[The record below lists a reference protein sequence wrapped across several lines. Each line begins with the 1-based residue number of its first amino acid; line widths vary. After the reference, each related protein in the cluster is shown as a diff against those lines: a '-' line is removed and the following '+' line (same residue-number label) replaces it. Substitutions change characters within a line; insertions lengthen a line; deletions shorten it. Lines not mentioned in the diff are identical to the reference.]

1 MSAVDAD
8 MILVQ
13 AAEKYRIALGDR
25 LVAAYALGSL
35 AHGGFSELVS
45 DIDLGL
51 ILSDPLT
58 PNDAE
63 VIQAVAEAEKKQ
75 GSALHQ
81 RLSVFWGTP
90 TTLRGV
96 RDGGRFPA
104 LDRLDLIENGRLLV
118 GSDAR
123 EGLSRPS
130 AGELLIAGAKF
141 ALDYLAGGR
150 SDRQAPQN
158 LASMRPAGADAAE
171 KIRSPQVLLRLGV
184 RELTKFVLFPV
195 RFLFSA
201 RTGRVGTNH
210 DAVIHYLED
219 ANAPSTTLVKSALAW
234 RTVPP
239 VDQATTAEL
248 LRTEMLPLYL
258 HYIDEHINRL
268 DGLGEHEL
276 AGEFRQWRDRLV
288 R

>member
-1 MSAVDAD
+1 M
-8 MILVQ
+8 
-13 AAEKYRIALGDR
+13 
-25 LVAAYALGSL
+25 AAYALGSL

-51 ILSDPLT
+51 ILSDP
-58 PNDAE
+58 PRPDDAE
-63 VIQAVAEAEKKQ
+63 VIQAVAEAEKRQ
-75 GSALHQ
+75 GSRLRQ

-90 TTLRGV
+90 TTLRGM

-104 LDRLDLIENGRLLV
+104 LDRLDLIENGRLLL

-123 EGLSRPS
+123 EGLSRPT
-130 AGELLIAGAKF
+130 ADELLIAGAEF
-141 ALDYLAGGR
+141 ALDYLAGLR
-150 SDRQAPQN
+150 SDPQAAQN
-158 LASMRPAGADAAE
+158 LASMRRAGADSAE
-171 KIRSPQVLLRLGV
+171 KIRSPQVLLGLGV

-210 DAVIHYLED
+210 DAVSDYLED
-219 ANAPSTTLVKSALAW
+219 ANAPSRTLVKSALAW

-239 VDQATTAEL
+239 ADQAATVEL
-248 LRTEMLPLYL
+248 LGNEMLPLYL
-258 HYIDEHINRL
+258 HYVDDHIQRL

-276 AGEFRQWRDRLV
+276 ASEFRQWRDRLIG
-288 R
+288 